1 MPDFKLGFLAIASE
15 LGAWGIVTQSSWPP
29 DAALLAYLV
38 AHGLASLLAAT
49 FAITFLPSAKPRLA
63 TLALM
68 ASGSYAVPIFGFVG
82 LLFGV
87 LLLRAYRH
95 RQQPAEFE
103 SLQLP
108 EFDPHQHPTS
118 TFRQSGLRAFLGNSR
133 APTSSRLGALVSLQ
147 YVPGRVAS
155 PLLREV
161 LTDPSE
167 DIRLLAYGMLDNKEK
182 RINQAID
189 EELKKFNA
197 AEAAS
202 PSAQTAA
209 RRLSDL
215 YWELV
220 YQELAL
226 GDLRSHAL
234 ERSRHYCE
242 IVLAC
247 TPDDAAL
254 NLRHG
259 QLLSAR
265 GEAEPAT
272 TAYYKALAL
281 GLPSTR
287 VLPYLAE
294 LRFNQGN
301 YADAR
306 RLMNELEAW
315 DSLPR
320 LQPVIAFWSAK

>member
-1 MPDFKLGFLAIASE
+1 MPDFKLALLAILGE
-15 LGAWGIVTQSSWPP
+15 LSAWGMVTQTGWPP
-29 DAALLAYLV
+29 DVALLAYLV
-38 AHGLASLLAAT
+38 THGLASLLAAT
-49 FAITFLPSAKPRLA
+49 FAIVFLPSSKPRLP
-63 TLALM
+63 TLMLM
-68 ASGSYAVPIFGFVG
+68 AAGSYAVPVLGFVG
-82 LLFGV
+82 LVFGV
-87 LLLRAYRH
+87 LLLRAYRNH
-95 RQQPAEFE
+95 QRPAEFE

-118 TFRQSGLRAFLGNSR
+118 AFRQSGLRAFLGNTR
-133 APTSSRLGALVSLQ
+133 APTASRLGALVSLQ
-147 YVPGRVAS
+147 HVPGRVAS
-155 PLLREV
+155 PLLRDV
-161 LTDPSE
+161 LTDPTE

-182 RINQAID
+182 RINRAID
-189 EELKKFNA
+189 DELKRFNA
-197 AEAAS
+197 ADAHS
-202 PSAQTAA
+202 PAGQAAA

-226 GDLRSHAL
+226 GDLRTHAL

-242 IVLAC
+242 IVLASS
-247 TPDDAAL
+247 PDDAPL

-265 GEAEPAT
+265 GDAELAT

-294 LRFNQGN
+294 LRFKQGN
-301 YADAR
+301 YTDTR

-320 LQPVIAFWSAK
+320 LQPVIAFWTAK

>member
-1 MPDFKLGFLAIASE
+1 MPDFKIGLLAVLSE
-15 LGAWGIVTQSSWPP
+15 LGAWAVATQAGLPP
-29 DAALLAYLV
+29 DAALVFYLI
-38 AHGLASLLAAT
+38 AHGIASFLAAV
-49 FAITFLPSAKPRLA
+49 FAIVFLPSAHPRLP
-63 TLALM
+63 TLLLM
-68 ASGSYAVPIFGFVG
+68 ATGSYAVPVFGFVG
-82 LLFGV
+82 LLLGV
-87 LLLRAYRH
+87 LLLRAFRN
-95 RQQPAEFE
+95 RRPREEFE

-108 EFDPHQHPTS
+108 EFDPHQHPTGA
-118 TFRQSGLRAFLGNSR
+118 FRQSGLRAFLGNTR

-155 PLLREV
+155 PLLRDV
-161 LTDPSE
+161 LTDPTE

-182 RINQAID
+182 SINQAID
-189 EELKKFNA
+189 EELRKFKTA
-197 AEAAS
+197 GTRT
-202 PSAQTAA
+202 PTAQAAA

-220 YQELAL
+220 YQELVQ
-226 GDLRSHAL
+226 GDLRAHAL

-242 IVLAC
+242 IVLDS
-247 TPDDAAL
+247 TPEDAAL

-265 GEAEPAT
+265 GEVDPAMD
-272 TAYYKALAL
+272 AYYKALAL

-301 YADAR
+301 FADAR
-306 RLMNELEAW
+306 RLMNELESW

-320 LQPVIAFWSAK
+320 LQPVIAFWTTK

>member
-1 MPDFKLGFLAIASE
+1 MPELKLGLLAILSE
-15 LGAWGIVTQSSWPP
+15 LGAWGIATQAGLPP
-29 DAALLAYLV
+29 DAALLSYLI
-38 AHGLASLLAAT
+38 AHGLASVLAAT
-49 FAITFLPSAKPRLA
+49 FAIVFLPSARPRIP
-63 TLALM
+63 TLLLM
-68 ASGSYAVPIFGFVG
+68 AAGSYAVPVFGFIG
-82 LLFGV
+82 ILLGV
-87 LLLRAYRH
+87 MLLRFYRN
-95 RQQPAEFE
+95 RRRPEEFE

-108 EFDPHQHPTS
+108 EFDPHQHPTGA
-118 TFRQSGLRAFLGNSR
+118 FRQSGLRAFLGNTR

-155 PLLREV
+155 PLLRDV
-161 LTDPSE
+161 LTDPTE

-189 EELKKFNA
+189 EELKKFGMA
-197 AEAAS
+197 DR
-202 PSAQTAA
+202 QTQAGQAAA

-220 YQELAL
+220 YQELAQ
-226 GDLRSHAL
+226 GDLRDHAL
-234 ERSRHYCE
+234 DRSRHYCE
-242 IVLAC
+242 IALEG

-254 NLRHG
+254 NLRLG
-259 QLLSAR
+259 QLLSAS
-265 GEAEPAT
+265 GQAEPAT

-294 LRFNQGN
+294 LRFNQGKF
-301 YADAR
+301 ADAR

-320 LQPVIAFWSAK
+320 LQPIIAFWNAK